1 MTQVKQTRT
10 VEEMQKS
17 FFKYIIPATIGTL
30 LGGLYG
36 VVDGYFVGNTLGDV
50 GLAAINIIYPIGSIL
65 FAIGS
70 MIGMGGSVIM
80 SIHLGAG
87 EIEKSEDAKITT
99 FFNLVIASILITI
112 ILFILKNPIIH
123 LLGARGEIFKEANS
137 YATVIILG
145 GCFQIMSMGCMPII
159 RNQGKM
165 IHATAFV
172 ISGLITNIILDYL
185 FIMVFHWGMF
195 GAALATIIAEGIIAI
210 CGIYYLFIRKKS
222 RTRISLKKFNR
233 KMSLKALFIGL
244 SPFGMIMSPSLIVIL
259 NNLQCLKY
267 GGEIAVSAYSVA
279 NYIYSSTLLFFEGVA
294 EGCQPMISFFKGA
307 GEYKLMKRVF
317 KKGIIA
323 ALILSALFI
332 SAVLIFKNNVGF
344 IFGASEEANNII
356 SFALPIIAFAFLMQS
371 IIRLGTSYFYSS
383 GNGFYSTLM
392 TYIDPLFISPLCI
405 LILPIFFGLNGI
417 WFAIP
422 TAQIILLILFLLL
435 FFKTNN
441 DKILNKAIYK
451 NI

>member
-1 MTQVKQTRT
+1 MTQIKQTRT
-10 VEEMQKS
+10 VEEMNKS
-17 FFKYIIPATIGTL
+17 FFKYVIPAVIGTL
-30 LGGLYG
+30 LGGLYTI
-36 VVDGYFVGNTLGDV
+36 VDGYFVGNTLGDV
-50 GLAAINIIYPIGSIL
+50 GLAAINIIYPVGSIL

-80 SIHLGAG
+80 SIHIGAG
-87 EIEKSEDAKITT
+87 EIEKSEEAKITT
-99 FFNLVIASILITI
+99 LFNLIIASILVTI
-112 ILFILKNPIIH
+112 ILFTLKNPIIH
-123 LLGARGEIFKEANS
+123 LLGARGEVFREANS
-137 YATVIILG
+137 YASIVIFG
-145 GCFQIMSMGCMPII
+145 GAFQIMSMGCMPII
-159 RNQGKM
+159 RNQGQM

-172 ISGLITNIILDYL
+172 SSGLITNIILDYL
-185 FIMVFHWGMF
+185 FMMVFHWGMA
-195 GAALATIIAEGIIAI
+195 GAALATIIAEGIVAI

-222 RTRISLKKFNR
+222 RTRISLKKFNP

-279 NYIYSSTLLFFEGVA
+279 NYIYGSTLLFFEGVA

-307 GEYKLMKRVF
+307 REYKLMKRVF

-332 SAVLIFKNNVGF
+332 TAVFIFKNKVGL
-344 IFGASEEANNII
+344 IFGASTEANNII
-356 SFALPIIAFAFLMQS
+356 TFALPIIAVAFLMQS
-371 IIRLGTSYFYSS
+371 VVRLGTSYFYSS
-383 GNGFYSTLM
+383 GSGFYSTLL
-392 TYIDPLFISPLCI
+392 TYIDTLFVSPLCI
-405 LILPIFFGLNGI
+405 LILPIFFKLDGV

-422 TAQIILLILFLLL
+422 IAQGILLILFLLI

-441 DKILNKAIYK
+441 DNILNKTED
-451 NI
+451 

>member
-1 MTQVKQTRT
+1 MTQVKETRT
-10 VEEMQKS
+10 VEEMNKS
-17 FFKYIIPATIGTL
+17 FFKYVIPAVIGTL
-30 LGGLYG
+30 LGGLYTI
-36 VVDGYFVGNTLGDV
+36 VDGYFVGNTMGDV
-50 GLAAINIIYPIGSIL
+50 GLAAINIIYPMSSLL
-65 FAIGS
+65 FGIGS
-70 MIGMGGSVIM
+70 MLGMGGSVIM
-80 SIHLGAG
+80 SIHIGAG
-87 EIEKSEDAKITT
+87 EVEKSEEAKITT
-99 FFNLVIASILITI
+99 FFNLIIASILVTA
-112 ILFILKNPIIH
+112 ILLALKNPIIH
-123 LLGARGEIFKEANS
+123 LLGARGEVFREANS
-137 YATVIILG
+137 YATIIILG
-145 GCFQIMSMGCMPII
+145 GTFQIMSMGCMPII

-172 ISGLITNIILDYL
+172 SSGLITNIILDYL
-185 FIMVFHWGMF
+185 FMMVLHLGMA
-195 GAALATIIAEGIIAI
+195 GAALATIIAEGIVGI

-222 RTRISLKKFNR
+222 RTRISLKKFNP
-233 KMSLKALFIGL
+233 KMSSKALFIGL

-279 NYIYSSTLLFFEGVA
+279 NYIYGSTLLFFEGVA

-307 GEYKLMKRVF
+307 REYKLMKRVF

-332 SAVLIFKNNVGF
+332 SAVFIFKNKVGF

-356 SFALPIIAFAFLMQS
+356 TFALPIIAVAFLMQS
-371 IIRLGTSYFYSS
+371 IVRLGTSYFYSS
-383 GNGFYSTLM
+383 GNGVYSTLM

-405 LILPIFFGLNGI
+405 LILPIFFKLNGV

-422 TAQIILLILFLLL
+422 ASQVILLILFLSI

-441 DKILNKAIYK
+441 DNILNNTIYE
-451 NI
+451 NA

>member
-1 MTQVKQTRT
+1 MTQVKETRT
-10 VEEMQKS
+10 VEEMNKS
-17 FFKYIIPATIGTL
+17 FFKYVIPAVIGTL
-30 LGGLYG
+30 LGGLYTI
-36 VVDGYFVGNTLGDV
+36 VDGYFVGNTMGDI
-50 GLAAINIIYPIGSIL
+50 GLASINIIYPMSTLL
-65 FAIGS
+65 FGIGS

-80 SIHLGAG
+80 SIHIGAG
-87 EIEKSEDAKITT
+87 EVEKSEEAKITT
-99 FFNLVIASILITI
+99 FFNLIIASILITI

-123 LLGARGEIFKEANS
+123 LLGARGEVFREANS
-137 YATVIILG
+137 YATIIILG
-145 GCFQIMSMGCMPII
+145 GAFQIMSMGCMPII

-172 ISGLITNIILDYL
+172 SSGLITNIILDYL
-185 FIMVFHWGMF
+185 FMMVFHWGMA
-195 GAALATIIAEGIIAI
+195 GAALATIIAEGIVAI

-222 RTRISLKKFNR
+222 RTRISLKKFNP
-233 KMSLKALFIGL
+233 KMSSKALFIGL

-279 NYIYSSTLLFFEGVA
+279 NYIYGSTLLFFEGVA

-307 GEYKLMKRVF
+307 REYRLMKRVF

-332 SAVLIFKNNVGF
+332 SAVFIFKNKVGF
-344 IFGASEEANNII
+344 IFGASTEANNII
-356 SFALPIIAFAFLMQS
+356 TFALPIIAVTFLMQS
-371 IIRLGTSYFYSS
+371 IARLGTSYFYSS
-383 GNGFYSTLM
+383 GNGVYSTLM

-405 LILPIFFGLNGI
+405 LILPIFFKLNGV

-422 TAQIILLILFLLL
+422 VAQGILLILFLSI

-441 DKILNKAIYK
+441 DKVLNNTIYE
-451 NI
+451 NA

>member
-1 MTQVKQTRT
+1 MTQVKETRT
-10 VEEMQKS
+10 VEEMNKS
-17 FFKYIIPATIGTL
+17 FFKYVIPAVIGTL
-30 LGGLYG
+30 LGGLYTI
-36 VVDGYFVGNTLGDV
+36 VDGYFVGNTMGDV
-50 GLAAINIIYPIGSIL
+50 GLAAINIIYPMSSLL
-65 FAIGS
+65 FGIGS

-80 SIHLGAG
+80 SIHIGAG
-87 EIEKSEDAKITT
+87 EVEKSEEAKITT
-99 FFNLVIASILITI
+99 FFNLIIASILITI

-123 LLGARGEIFKEANS
+123 LLGARGEVFREANS
-137 YATVIILG
+137 YATIVILG
-145 GCFQIMSMGCMPII
+145 GIFQIMSMGCMPII

-172 ISGLITNIILDYL
+172 SSGLITNIILDYL
-185 FIMVFHWGMF
+185 FMMVLHLGMA
-195 GAALATIIAEGIIAI
+195 GAALATIIAEGIVAI

-222 RTRISLKKFNR
+222 RTRISLKKFNP
-233 KMSLKALFIGL
+233 KMSSKALFIGL

-279 NYIYSSTLLFFEGVA
+279 NYIYGSTLLFFEGVA

-307 GEYKLMKRVF
+307 REYKLMKRVF

-332 SAVLIFKNNVGF
+332 SAVFIFKDKVGF
-344 IFGASEEANNII
+344 IFGASTEANNII
-356 SFALPIIAFAFLMQS
+356 TFALPIIAVAFLMQS
-371 IIRLGTSYFYSS
+371 IVRLGTSYFYSS
-383 GNGFYSTLM
+383 GNGVYSTLM

-405 LILPIFFGLNGI
+405 LILPIFFKLNGV

-422 TAQIILLILFLLL
+422 TAQGILLILFLSI

-441 DKILNKAIYK
+441 DKVLNNTIYE
-451 NI
+451 NA

>member
-1 MTQVKQTRT
+1 M
-10 VEEMQKS
+10 
-17 FFKYIIPATIGTL
+17 
-30 LGGLYG
+30 
-36 VVDGYFVGNTLGDV
+36 
-50 GLAAINIIYPIGSIL
+50 
-65 FAIGS
+65 
-70 MIGMGGSVIM
+70 
-80 SIHLGAG
+80 
-87 EIEKSEDAKITT
+87 
-99 FFNLVIASILITI
+99 
-112 ILFILKNPIIH
+112 
-123 LLGARGEIFKEANS
+123 LGARGEIFKEANS

-145 GCFQIMSMGCMPII
+145 GCFQIISMGCMPII
-159 RNQGKM
+159 RNQGKT
-165 IHATAFV
+165 IHAMAFV
-172 ISGLITNIILDYL
+172 SSGLITNITLDYL
-185 FIMVFHWGMF
+185 FMMVFHLGMF
-195 GAALATIIAEGIIAI
+195 GAALATIIAEGIVAI
-210 CGIYYLFIRKKS
+210 CGIYYLFIRKNSITKV
-222 RTRISLKKFNR
+222 SLKQFNL

-279 NYIYSSTLLFFEGVA
+279 NYIYNSTLLFFEGIA

-371 IIRLGTSYFYSS
+371 IVRLGTSYFYSS
-383 GNGFYSTLM
+383 GNGVYSTLL
-392 TYIDPLFISPLCI
+392 TYIEPLCISPLCI

>member
-1 MTQVKQTRT
+1 MTQVKEIRT
-10 VEEMQKS
+10 VEEMNKS
-17 FFKYIIPATIGTL
+17 FFKYVIPAVIGTL
-30 LGGLYG
+30 LGGLY
-36 VVDGYFVGNTLGDV
+36 VIVDGYFVGNTMGDM
-50 GLAAINIIYPIGSIL
+50 GLAAINITYPIGTIL
-65 FAIGS
+65 LAIGS

-80 SIHLGAG
+80 SIHIGAG
-87 EIEKSEDAKITT
+87 EVEKSEEAKITT
-99 FFNLVIASILITI
+99 FFNLIIASILITI

-123 LLGARGEIFKEANS
+123 LLGARGEVFREANS
-137 YATVIILG
+137 YATIIILG
-145 GCFQIMSMGCMPII
+145 GAFQIMSMGCMPII

-172 ISGLITNIILDYL
+172 SSGLITNIILDYL
-185 FIMVFHWGMF
+185 FMMVLHLGMA
-195 GAALATIIAEGIIAI
+195 GAALATIIAEGIVAI

-222 RTRISLKKFNR
+222 RTRISLKKFNP
-233 KMSLKALFIGL
+233 KMSSKALFIGL

-279 NYIYSSTLLFFEGVA
+279 NYIYGSTLLFFEGVA

-307 GEYKLMKRVF
+307 REYKLMKRVF

-332 SAVLIFKNNVGF
+332 SAVFIFKNKVGF
-344 IFGASEEANNII
+344 IFGASTEANNII
-356 SFALPIIAFAFLMQS
+356 TFALPIIAIAFLMQS
-371 IIRLGTSYFYSS
+371 IVRLGTSYFYSS
-383 GNGFYSTLM
+383 GNGVYSTLM

-405 LILPIFFGLNGI
+405 LILPIFFKLNGV

-422 TAQIILLILFLLL
+422 AAQGILLILFLSI

-441 DKILNKAIYK
+441 DKVLNNTIYE
-451 NI
+451 NA

>member
-1 MTQVKQTRT
+1 MTQIKQTRT
-10 VEEMQKS
+10 VEEMNKS
-17 FFKYIIPATIGTL
+17 FFKYVIPAVIGTL
-30 LGGLYG
+30 LGGLYTI
-36 VVDGYFVGNTLGDV
+36 VDGYFVGNTLGDT
-50 GLAAINIIYPIGSIL
+50 GLAAINIVYPVGSIL

-80 SIHLGAG
+80 SIHIGAG
-87 EIEKSEDAKITT
+87 EIEKSEEAKITT
-99 FFNLVIASILITI
+99 LFNLIIASILVTI
-112 ILFILKNPIIH
+112 ILFTLKNPIIH
-123 LLGARGEIFKEANS
+123 LLGARGEVFREANA
-137 YATVIILG
+137 YATIVILG
-145 GCFQIMSMGCMPII
+145 GSFQIMSMGCMPIV

-165 IHATAFV
+165 LHATAFV
-172 ISGLITNIILDYL
+172 SSGLITNIILDYL
-185 FIMVFHWGMF
+185 FMMVFHWGMA
-195 GAALATIIAEGIIAI
+195 GAALATIIAEGIVGI

-222 RTRISLKKFNR
+222 RTRVSLKKFNP
-233 KMSLKALFIGL
+233 KMSAKALFIGL

-307 GEYKLMKRVF
+307 REYKLMKRVF
-317 KKGIIA
+317 KKGIIS

-332 SAVLIFKNNVGF
+332 TAVFIFKNKLGL
-344 IFGASEEANNII
+344 IFGASTEANNII
-356 SFALPIIAFAFLMQS
+356 TFALPIIAVAFLMQS
-371 IIRLGTSYFYSS
+371 IVRLGTSYLYSS

-405 LILPIFFGLNGI
+405 LILPIFFKLNGV

-422 TAQIILLILFLLL
+422 TAQGILLILFLSI

-441 DKILNKAIYK
+441 ENILNKTED
-451 NI
+451 

>member
-1 MTQVKQTRT
+1 
-10 VEEMQKS
+10 
-17 FFKYIIPATIGTL
+17 
-30 LGGLYG
+30 
-36 VVDGYFVGNTLGDV
+36 
-50 GLAAINIIYPIGSIL
+50 
-65 FAIGS
+65 
-70 MIGMGGSVIM
+70 M
-80 SIHLGAG
+80 S
-87 EIEKSEDAKITT
+87 
-99 FFNLVIASILITI
+99 
-112 ILFILKNPIIH
+112 
-123 LLGARGEIFKEANS
+123 
-137 YATVIILG
+137 
-145 GCFQIMSMGCMPII
+145 
-159 RNQGKM
+159 
-165 IHATAFV
+165 
-172 ISGLITNIILDYL
+172 
-185 FIMVFHWGMF
+185 
-195 GAALATIIAEGIIAI
+195 
-210 CGIYYLFIRKKS
+210 RK
-222 RTRISLKKFNR
+222 T
-233 KMSLKALFIGL
+233 LFIGL

-279 NYIYSSTLLFFEGVA
+279 NYIYASTLLFFEGIA

-317 KKGIIA
+317 NKGIIA
-323 ALILSALFI
+323 AFILSALFI

-371 IIRLGTSYFYSS
+371 IVRLGTSYFYSS
-383 GNGFYSTLM
+383 GNGVYSTLL
-392 TYIDPLFISPLCI
+392 TYIEPLCISPLCI

-441 DKILNKAIYK
+441 DKILNKAIYE

>member
-1 MTQVKQTRT
+1 
-10 VEEMQKS
+10 
-17 FFKYIIPATIGTL
+17 
-30 LGGLYG
+30 
-36 VVDGYFVGNTLGDV
+36 
-50 GLAAINIIYPIGSIL
+50 
-65 FAIGS
+65 
-70 MIGMGGSVIM
+70 
-80 SIHLGAG
+80 
-87 EIEKSEDAKITT
+87 
-99 FFNLVIASILITI
+99 
-112 ILFILKNPIIH
+112 
-123 LLGARGEIFKEANS
+123 
-137 YATVIILG
+137 
-145 GCFQIMSMGCMPII
+145 
-159 RNQGKM
+159 
-165 IHATAFV
+165 
-172 ISGLITNIILDYL
+172 
-185 FIMVFHWGMF
+185 
-195 GAALATIIAEGIIAI
+195 
-210 CGIYYLFIRKKS
+210 
-222 RTRISLKKFNR
+222 
-233 KMSLKALFIGL
+233 MSLKALFIGL

-279 NYIYSSTLLFFEGVA
+279 NYIYGSTLLFFEGIA

-371 IIRLGTSYFYSS
+371 IVRLGTSYFYSS
-383 GNGFYSTLM
+383 GNGVYSTLM

-405 LILPIFFGLNGI
+405 LILPIFFKLNGV

-422 TAQIILLILFLLL
+422 AAQIILLILFLSL